1 MSFSGFILLWTDL
14 AYFFGTTNA
23 KYTKKIL
30 PKTSQFY
37 GGLAFIEYK
46 CTQKVFLVEGLINY
60 YFFYNHSNF

>member
-46 CTQKVFLVEGLINY
+46 CTQKVFW
-60 YFFYNHSNF
+60 